1 MLKDRNDS
9 TSRRPAAARPDRRR
23 VLKTLALTGAALA
36 SPAVLRETAAAADR
50 VIKIGFVSPETG
62 PLAAFGAADKFILE
76 GVRKKLE
83 SGLMIGGRKRKIEII
98 RKDSQSNPNRAS
110 EIASDLILSDKV
122 DIMTASSTSDTVN
135 PVADQCEVNGVPCVT
150 TDAPWQAYF
159 FGRHGNPKK
168 PFEWTYHFFWGIEDV
183 IAVYSDMWKSVD
195 TNKVIGTL
203 WSNDPDG
210 NALGDPKHG
219 VMPAYEKMG
228 FKITNTGTFQ
238 PMTDDYSSQISAF
251 KSAGVDI
258 LTGVFLPPA
267 FSTFWT
273 QAAQQNFKPKVATIA
288 KAMLFPSAVE
298 SLGDRGN
305 GITTEVWW
313 SPHHPFKSGLTGES
327 AMQFASAYTKAT
339 GHQWTQPLG
348 FKHAVL
354 EVACDVLRRAK
365 DVNKPETIRDAI
377 RTTDYQSIV
386 GRVSFKNGPLPNI
399 SRTPLV
405 GGQWKRGKKF
415 KYDLVIVNNKNA
427 PEIPV
432 GGKIDLIGA

>member
-1 MLKDRNDS
+1 MLKDRNNS
-9 TSRRPAAARPDRRR
+9 TSRRPAVGHPNRRR
-23 VLKTLALTGAALA
+23 VLKTLAFTGAALA

-50 VIKIGFVSPETG
+50 VIKIGFISPETG
-62 PLAAFGAADKFILE
+62 PLAAFGAADKFILD

-83 SGLMIGGRKRKIEII
+83 GGLMIGGRKRKVEII

-110 EIASDLILSDKV
+110 EIASELILSDKV

-150 TDAPWQAYF
+150 TDDPWQAYF

-168 PFEWTYHFFWGIEDV
+168 PFEWTYHFFWGLED
-183 IAVYSDMWKSVD
+183 ISAVYSDMWKSVD
-195 TNKVIGTL
+195 TNKVIGAL

-219 VMPAYEKMG
+219 LMPVYKKLG
-228 FKITNTGTFQ
+228 FKIVDTGMFP
-238 PMTDDYSSQISAF
+238 PMTDNYSSQIGTF
-251 KSAGVDI
+251 KAAGVEI
-258 LTGVFLPPA
+258 LTGVFLPPS

-273 QAAQQNFKPKVATIA
+273 QAAQQNFKPKIATIA

-298 SLGDRGN
+298 ALGDRGN

-313 SPHHPFKSGLTGES
+313 SPNHPFKSGLTGES
-327 AMQFASAYTKAT
+327 AMQLASTYTKAT

-354 EVACDVLRRAK
+354 EVACDVLQRAK

-386 GRVSFKNGPLPNI
+386 GRVSFKDGPLPNI